1 MSRVNHVCTEHKY
14 QQCNMV
20 RKRNSNVA
28 RQWNS
33 GSEHYHILATSTDLR
48 QLAMWRLLIP
58 RDTSCLQVQSLPG
71 EPATRWSHT
80 APTGSGN
87 QSYGSHTAPT
97 GSRNQSDVGNTL
109 HSLLAVTVKASCT
122 LVVRRLC
129 TCTKCT
135 VEWLYSQLTH
145 VAAVQLYKTQVCSQ
159 HKHTFLDRVGYEVC
173 SKCTRT
179 YPCSVSLQQA

>member
-87 QSYGSHTAPT
+87 QSHDGYTQHPLARGTSHTGHTQHPLARGTSHT
-97 GSRNQSDVGNTL
+97 GHTQHPLARGTSHTGHTQHPLARGTSQTL
-109 HSLLAVTVKASCT
+109 ATHCTHCSL
-122 LVVRRLC
+122 
-129 TCTKCT
+129 
-135 VEWLYSQLTH
+135 
-145 VAAVQLYKTQVCSQ
+145 
-159 HKHTFLDRVGYEVC
+159 
-173 SKCTRT
+173 
-179 YPCSVSLQQA
+179 SL

>member
-1 MSRVNHVCTEHKY
+1 MDSTRHQLSTGTIT
-14 QQCNMV
+14 
-20 RKRNSNVA
+20 A
-28 RQWNS
+28 R
-33 GSEHYHILATSTDLR
+33 GTSHTMITHSTHWL
-48 QLAMWRLLIP
+48 
-58 RDTSCLQVQSLPG
+58 G
-71 EPATRWSHT
+71 EPVTRWTHTAPTGSGNQSHGSHT

-87 QSYGSHTAPT
+87 QS
-97 GSRNQSDVGNTL
+97 DVGHTL

-135 VEWLYSQLTH
+135 VEWLYSQRAH
-145 VAAVQLYKTQVCSQ
+145 VAAVQLYKTQDCSQ
-159 HKHTFLDRVGYEVC
+159 HKLTFLDRLGYEVR

>member
-1 MSRVNHVCTEHKY
+1 
-14 QQCNMV
+14 
-20 RKRNSNVA
+20 
-28 RQWNS
+28 
-33 GSEHYHILATSTDLR
+33 
-48 QLAMWRLLIP
+48 MWRFWTP
-58 RDTSCLQVQSLPG
+58 QDTSCLQVNSLPG

-80 APTGSGN
+80 ASTGSGN
-87 QSYGSHTAPT
+87 QSHGSHTAPT
-97 GSRNQSDVGNTL
+97 GSGNQSHGSHTASTGSGNQSHVGHTL

-135 VEWLYSQLTH
+135 VEWLYSQRAH
-145 VAAVQLYKTQVCSQ
+145 VAAVQLYNPQVCSQ